1 MATTTS
7 LTTTYA
13 GQDSKM
19 WVKAALLS
27 GVTLS
32 NGGMTIMPNIAYK
45 TTLHKL
51 ATDGLLKDATCD
63 FTATSTVTITE
74 RQLTLEPFQVNLQL
88 CKKDFLSSWGSEE
101 MGFSAHK
108 VMAKSFQDYLLA
120 YVTEKVASSVE
131 TAIWVGANATS
142 GQIDGI
148 STLLAADAALPAA
161 NEVAGTSAIS
171 AAATVIAELGK
182 IVDAIPAALYG
193 KEDLRIYIPQG
204 VAKAYVR
211 ALGGFAAAGVGAN
224 GTENK
229 GTQWYNNG
237 ELSIDGIPL
246 FVANGLAANTAV
258 AAQTSNLFF
267 GCGLL
272 NDLNSVKVL
281 DMSDLDGSDNVRM
294 ILRASYAV
302 NYHSVSDI
310 VTYNIPNAAN

>member
-51 ATDGLLKDATCD
+51 LTDGLLKDSTCD
-63 FTATSTVTITE
+63 FTATSTVTISE
-74 RQLTLEPFQVNLQL
+74 RQLTLEPFQVQLQL
-88 CKKDFLSSWGSEE
+88 CKKDFLSSWNSEE
-101 MGFSAHK
+101 MGFSANK
-108 VMAKSFQDYLLA
+108 VMAKSFTDYLLA

-131 TAIWVGANATS
+131 TAIWAGVNATS

-148 STLLAADAALPAA
+148 ATLLAADAALPAA
-161 NEVAGTSAIS
+161 NEVAGSSAIS

-211 ALGGFAAAGVGAN
+211 ALGGFMAAGVGAN

-272 NDLNSVKVL
+272 SDLNSVKIL
-281 DMSDLDGSDNVRM
+281 DMSDLDGSDNIRM